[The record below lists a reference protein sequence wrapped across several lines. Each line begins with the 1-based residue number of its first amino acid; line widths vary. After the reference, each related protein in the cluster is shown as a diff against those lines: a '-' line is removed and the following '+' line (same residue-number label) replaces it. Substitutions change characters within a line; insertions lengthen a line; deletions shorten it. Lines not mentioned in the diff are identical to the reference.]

1 MQNLVMNMKLS
12 AQQCKNKYMNT
23 DQRIKMLEAQVID
36 QQRLILELQNNMQ
49 DITKFNNSTKFY
61 FKDQVFF
68 DKEGKVGFFGKDPVR
83 QQTLASDTLANL
95 LIALRNLG
103 LIS

>member
-1 MQNLVMNMKLS
+1 
-12 AQQCKNKYMNT
+12 MNT
-23 DQRIKMLEAQVID
+23 EQRIRMLETQIAD
-36 QQRLILELQNNMQ
+36 QQRLILDLQNNLQ

-61 FKDQVFF
+61 FKDLVFF

>member
-1 MQNLVMNMKLS
+1 
-12 AQQCKNKYMNT
+12 MNT
-23 DQRIKMLEAQVID
+23 EQRIKMLEMQIVD
-36 QQRLILELQNNMQ
+36 QQRMILDLQNNLQ

-83 QQTLASDTLANL
+83 QQSLASDTLANL
-95 LIALRNLG
+95 LTALRTLG
-103 LIS
+103 IIA

>member
-1 MQNLVMNMKLS
+1 
-12 AQQCKNKYMNT
+12 MNT
-23 DQRIKMLEAQVID
+23 DQRIKMLETQIAD
-36 QQRLILELQNNMQ
+36 QQRMILELQNNMQ

-83 QQTLASDTLANL
+83 QQSLAADTLANL
-95 LIALRNLG
+95 LTALRTLG
-103 LIS
+103 IIA